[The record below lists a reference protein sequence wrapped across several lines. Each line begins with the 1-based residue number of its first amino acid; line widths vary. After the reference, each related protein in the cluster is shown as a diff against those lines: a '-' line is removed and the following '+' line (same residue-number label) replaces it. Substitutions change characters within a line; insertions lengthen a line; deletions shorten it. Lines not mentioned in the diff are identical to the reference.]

1 LFFSAVAERPIHIVI
16 IGAGAAGLIAGRD
29 LSRAGHRVTIL
40 EARDRVGGR
49 IWQFDP
55 GEFGYGAEGGAEFIH
70 GEAPVTRALVSE
82 AGLTLVRGR
91 HDGER
96 WDKRGGTLT
105 NRELPL
111 AGEALLPEKLAAL
124 TGDMPIAQFL
134 EENFAGG
141 QYAPLRH
148 SIIRMTE
155 GYDAADPARASTF
168 ALRDEWLGGGMHQ
181 SHRVDQGYGALMD
194 FLARQLRAY
203 GGDIH
208 LDAEVKEIET
218 RDGKAT
224 AHCLSGETVIAD
236 LAIVTVPLPAL
247 HEIGF
252 RPDIPDKLAAADR
265 IGYGDVI
272 KLLLGFDTAFWRN
285 TQGRD
290 LSRLSF
296 VISDE
301 FVPTWWTQYPRPYPV
316 LTGWLAGPK
325 AATLTALGEEELIE
339 RGLAS
344 LAHIFDRPAPSL
356 KQSLTAARAI
366 HWGKD
371 RFARGAYSYA
381 TPESH
386 DAQAELTKPAHGIL
400 YYSGEALYRGKDM
413 GTVEAALTNGKETA
427 AAIMN
432 RSSVP

>member
-1 LFFSAVAERPIHIVI
+1 M
-16 IGAGAAGLIAGRD
+16 AGRE

-40 EARDRVGGR
+40 EARDRIGGR
-49 IWQFDP
+49 IWQFDAS
-55 GEFGYGAEGGAEFIH
+55 EFGYGAEGGAEFIH
-70 GEAPVTRALVSE
+70 GEAPVTKALVDD

-91 HDGER
+91 RDGER
-96 WDKRGGTLT
+96 WDKRGGQWRT
-105 NRELPL
+105 REDSAP
-111 AGEALLPEKLAAL
+111 GEELLPEKLARL
-124 TGDMPIAQFL
+124 HHDMPIAQFL
-134 EENFAGG
+134 AENFAGEEF
-141 QYAPLRH
+141 APLRH

-168 ALRDEWLGGGMHQ
+168 ALRDEWLGGGGMRQ
-181 SHRVDQGYGALMD
+181 SHRVEQGYGALMD
-194 FLARQLRAY
+194 FLARQIRHD
-203 GGDIH
+203 GGELH

-224 AHCLSGETVIAD
+224 AHCVTGETVIAD
-236 LAIVTVPLPAL
+236 IAVVTVPLPVL

-285 TQGRD
+285 TQGHD

-296 VISDE
+296 VISDD

-325 AATLTALGEEELIE
+325 AATLTALGDDELIE

-344 LAHIFDRPAPSL
+344 LAHIFDQPIESL
-356 KQSLTAARAI
+356 RRSLTAARAL

-386 DAQAELTKPAHGIL
+386 DAQAELAKPAHGIL
-400 YYSGEALYRGKDM
+400 YYSGEALYRGTDM
-413 GTVEAALTNGKETA
+413 GTVEAALANGKETA
-427 AAIMN
+427 AAIIKTCGKF
-432 RSSVP
+432 